1 MASVP
6 LQGTTAAHL
15 PSSAHIP
22 AAPSWRWVCGA
33 SARLLQHMMH
43 EIKRRGMFRQMFRG
57 DYLELRTFLKPT
69 AHLTAANVRHAWA
82 PEPFTFHQVPKRHR
96 RPACPAQCGPP
107 SACACA

>member
-82 PEPFTFHQVPKRHR
+82 PEPFTFHQVPKRR
-96 RPACPAQCGPP
+96 RQRMDP
-107 SACACA
+107 

>member
-69 AHLTAANVRHAWA
+69 AHLTAG
-82 PEPFTFHQVPKRHR
+82 K
-96 RPACPAQCGPP
+96 ACEKLSTPPIPSPP
-107 SACACA
+107 SRYRPPGCTSLGAKSRS